1 MSTNMPN
8 IKLLRDDL
16 RNHGWVITAFPFEYN
31 NIKCHV
37 IFEDIKAINEHINS
51 YFIAQLTFIDLANNE
66 RKLETLANTNS
77 FSASITD
84 IRNFFNIEYCKEIAD
99 FLSSFYQY
107 FQSHSPSE
115 ISELNN
121 ELKRVVV
128 QKINQREG
136 TPDADYCYDVRR
148 NGVDINGRQRHRTPY
163 NSNKTK
169 ILYPELY
176 NYFKDDNTISFY
188 YSPNQEDERTLN
200 ELILKFIDCNKR

>member
-1 MSTNMPN
+1 MLIFCHLFIN
-8 IKLLRDDL
+8 I
-16 RNHGWVITAFPFEYN
+16 
-31 NIKCHV
+31 
-37 IFEDIKAINEHINS
+37 
-51 YFIAQLTFIDLANNE
+51 
-66 RKLETLANTNS
+66 
-77 FSASITD
+77 
-84 IRNFFNIEYCKEIAD
+84 
-99 FLSSFYQY
+99 
-107 FQSHSPSE
+107 FQSHSPSK

-148 NGVDINGRQRHRTPY
+148 NGVNINGRQRHRTPY

-188 YSPNQEDERTLN
+188 YSPNPEDERTLN
-200 ELILKFIDCNKR
+200 ELISKFIDCNRR